1 MDKIETVKEDDVTL
15 SFKENTVYISGNIV
29 QIKPELYMH
38 DFFTELHQYVLEN
51 EIKRVDVD
59 ITKLK
64 FLNSAGIKVLIDW
77 IILITELSEDNR
89 YQLFFI
95 CDSKSFWQETSI
107 NTLAI
112 IDSSIVNCLPS

>member
-1 MDKIETVKEDDVTL
+1 MDKIETIKEDDVTL

-38 DFFTELHQYVLEN
+38 DFFTELHQYVLEH

>member
-38 DFFTELHQYVLEN
+38 DFFTELHQYVLEH

-112 IDSSIVNCLPS
+112 IDSNIVNCLPS

>member
-1 MDKIETVKEDDVTL
+1 MDKIETVHEDDVTL
-15 SFKENTVYISGNIV
+15 SFKKDTVYISGNIV
-29 QIKPELYMH
+29 QIKPELYMK
-38 DFFTELHQYVLEN
+38 DFFTELHQYVTEH
-51 EIKRVDVD
+51 EIKHLDIN

-77 IILITELSEDNR
+77 IILITELPEDEK
-89 YQLFFI
+89 YQLSFI

-112 IDSSIVNCLPS
+112 IDSNIVKCKHS

>member
-1 MDKIETVKEDDVTL
+1 MNKIETVQEDDVTL
-15 SFKENTVYISGNIV
+15 SFKEDTVYISGNIV
-29 QIKPELYMH
+29 QMKPELYMQ
-38 DFFTELHQYVLEN
+38 DFFTELHQYVLEHK
-51 EIKRVDVD
+51 IKRVDVN

-77 IILITELSEDNR
+77 IILITELPEDEK

-112 IDSSIVNCLPS
+112 IDSNIVKCLRS

>member
-38 DFFTELHQYVLEN
+38 DFFTELHQYVLEH

-95 CDSKSFWQETSI
+95 RDSKSFWQETSI

-112 IDSSIVNCLPS
+112 IDSNIVNCMPS

>member
-38 DFFTELHQYVLEN
+38 DFFTELHQYVLEH

>member
-1 MDKIETVKEDDVTL
+1 MDKIETVQEDDVTL
-15 SFKENTVYISGNIV
+15 SFKEDTVHISGNIV
-29 QIKPELYMH
+29 QMKPELYMQN
-38 DFFTELHQYVLEN
+38 FFKELHQYVLEHK
-51 EIKRVDVD
+51 IKRIYVN

-77 IILITELSEDNR
+77 IILITELPEDEK

-95 CDSKSFWQETSI
+95 CNSKSFWQETSI

-112 IDSSIVNCLPS
+112 IDSHIVNCMRS

>member
-1 MDKIETVKEDDVTL
+1 
-15 SFKENTVYISGNIV
+15 
-29 QIKPELYMH
+29 MH
-38 DFFTELHQYVLEN
+38 DFFTELHQYVLEH

>member
-38 DFFTELHQYVLEN
+38 DFFTELHQYVLEH

-77 IILITELSEDNR
+77 IILITEQSEDNR

>member
-38 DFFTELHQYVLEN
+38 DFFTELHQYVLEH

-112 IDSSIVNCLPS
+112 IDSNIVNCMPS

>member
-1 MDKIETVKEDDVTL
+1 MNKIETVQEDDVTL
-15 SFKENTVYISGNIV
+15 YFKEDTVYISGNIV
-29 QIKPELYMH
+29 QMKPELYMQ
-38 DFFTELHQYVLEN
+38 DFFTELHQYVLEH
-51 EIKRVDVD
+51 EIKRVDVN

-77 IILITELSEDNR
+77 IILITELPEDEK

-112 IDSSIVNCLPS
+112 IDSNIVKCLRS

>member
-1 MDKIETVKEDDVTL
+1 MDKIETVKEDGVTL

-38 DFFTELHQYVLEN
+38 DFFTELHQYVLEH

>member
-112 IDSSIVNCLPS
+112 IDSNIVNCMSS